1 MKKQQQS
8 SSQLIVMM
16 LTRTKFSPQIFPFL
30 TYRSSPTSSVSVRHY
45 SQQNEDDSS
54 SNNNSSN
61 KSLNLSFQGVIPKLL
76 ALEKGLISS
85 GTGRKEY
92 IELQK
97 RGIFST
103 TFQGLVLYSHLQN
116 PLLKKYAFDLSDFFE
131 GAKESFKLIR
141 NLSASKDFVEYSIG
155 KPVTSVIECY
165 YEYHIDNIFKCIK
178 KMRLSNTDPR
188 VC

>member
-1 MKKQQQS
+1 
-8 SSQLIVMM
+8 MM
-16 LTRTKFSPQIFPFL
+16 LTRTKFSPQIYSFISL
-30 TYRSSPTSSVSVRHY
+30 RCSPTSAISVRYY
-45 SQQNEDDSS
+45 SQRNEDD
-54 SNNNSSN
+54 NISN

-155 KPVTSVIECY
+155 KPVTSVIEMLLWISY
-165 YEYHIDNIFKCIK
+165 
-178 KMRLSNTDPR
+178 R
-188 VC
+188 

>member
-1 MKKQQQS
+1 
-8 SSQLIVMM
+8 MM

-30 TYRSSPTSSVSVRHY
+30 TYRSSPTSSVRHY

-155 KPVTSVIECY
+155 KPVTSVIE
-165 YEYHIDNIFKCIK
+165 
-178 KMRLSNTDPR
+178 MLL
-188 VC
+188 